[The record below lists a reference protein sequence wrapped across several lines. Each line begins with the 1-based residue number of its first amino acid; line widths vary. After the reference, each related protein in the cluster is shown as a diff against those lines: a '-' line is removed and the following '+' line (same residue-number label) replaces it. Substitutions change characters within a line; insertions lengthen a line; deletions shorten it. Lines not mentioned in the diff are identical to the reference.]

1 MGHEAVANLIR
12 WHLRRDLEPVPPVTL
27 QFASLSFD
35 VSFQDLFVTWCA
47 GGRLVLIGEEARLDP
62 VELWR
67 VVLDPGRLRGVLPL
81 HGLPRLSTAAPQKTP
96 GARSLRSFYIS
107 ASHLT
112 TPTP

>member
-67 VVLDPGRLRGVLPL
+67 VVFERG
-81 HGLPRLSTAAPQKTP
+81 
-96 GARSLRSFYIS
+96 GARAALPFAAFRGPAPAPVLNTTEACSLLR
-107 ASHLT
+107 
-112 TPTP
+112 